1 MISIGWRGVDLSPRF
16 IIKNDIVEFNI
27 GLEVRRYRAIRLLYF
42 CGRSATV
49 LILTIVRERSLSG
62 TNTIFRYILLRREIE
77 LEINNSFINPSV
89 DRNRMI
95 RIVRHD
101 WIIMEL
107 KKKKSGTNVKIVIA
121 GSNYDEII
129 AMNHLLFSTFELYIK
144 KYCFLFYCRI
154 NRHSRWQDGRAKQLI
169 LFL

>member
-1 MISIGWRGVDLSPRF
+1 MAKVISIGWRGVDLSPRF

-77 LEINNSFINPSV
+77 WNWRLIIRSLIRPLIEIERYASFDTI
-89 DRNRMI
+89 
-95 RIVRHD
+95 
-101 WIIMEL
+101 E
-107 KKKKSGTNVKIVIA
+107 
-121 GSNYDEII
+121 
-129 AMNHLLFSTFELYIK
+129 
-144 KYCFLFYCRI
+144 
-154 NRHSRWQDGRAKQLI
+154 
-169 LFL
+169 